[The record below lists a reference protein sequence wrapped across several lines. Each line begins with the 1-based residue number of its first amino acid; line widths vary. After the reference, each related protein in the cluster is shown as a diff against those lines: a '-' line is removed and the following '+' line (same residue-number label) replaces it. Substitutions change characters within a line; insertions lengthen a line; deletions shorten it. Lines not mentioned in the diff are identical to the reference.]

1 MRSMR
6 EVALERVEMGET
18 TLDEVDRVLGEGE
31 EEAHGLGTLAA
42 DGQEDEDDTPKVLV
56 VDDDGAVRVVVKALL
71 EREGW
76 RVTDLDDGAEAVK
89 LLDEEPDFAMMVLD
103 LGLPGLDGREV
114 LKRVRGSVRTA
125 AMPVVV
131 LTGTEDPDAETELLR
146 EGADDYV
153 RKPLDPAK
161 FVARAV
167 ATLRRSRG

>member
-6 EVALERVEMGET
+6 EVALERVGHGET
-18 TLDEVDRVLGEGE
+18 THDEVERVLGEGE
-31 EEAHGLGTLAA
+31 EEPVVGIPSTLV
-42 DGQEDEDDTPKVLV
+42 EDEDSTPKVMV

-76 RVTDLDDGAEAVK
+76 RVTDLADGAEAVK
-89 LLDEEPDFAMMVLD
+89 RLESDPDFSMIVLD

-114 LKRVRGSVRTA
+114 LRRIRGSVRTSA
-125 AMPVVV
+125 IPVVV
-131 LTGTEDPDAETELLR
+131 LTGSEDPDAETELLR